1 MQFKEQAMAPTSPPA
16 PPWVYLDIARALEQT
31 GDDEALRTMLPMLQE
46 LLERNV
52 PQITQSL
59 TAQDVGA
66 ASPLLHALKGVL
78 PIFCAPAL
86 CEQLAEVEH
95 MSKTGEGPA
104 VGEAF
109 AALQPQLQALQ
120 QEITQ
125 YLTPT
130 T

>member
-1 MQFKEQAMAPTSPPA
+1 MPSTSPAA
-16 PPWVYLDIARALEQT
+16 PSWVYLDVARALEQT

-59 TAQDVGA
+59 ADQDVGA

-109 AALQPQLQALQ
+109 AAVSPQLGGLQ
-120 QEITQ
+120 LEIAR
-125 YLTPT
+125 YLAQS
-130 T
+130 

>member
-1 MQFKEQAMAPTSPPA
+1 MPSTSPAA
-16 PPWVYLDIARALEQT
+16 PSWVYLDVARALEQT

-59 TAQDVGA
+59 ANQDVRA

-86 CEQLAEVEH
+86 CEQLAQVEQ
-95 MSKTGEGPA
+95 MSKTGEGPD

-109 AALQPQLQALQ
+109 AAVSPQLGGLQ
-120 QEITQ
+120 LEIAR
-125 YLTPT
+125 YLAQS
-130 T
+130 